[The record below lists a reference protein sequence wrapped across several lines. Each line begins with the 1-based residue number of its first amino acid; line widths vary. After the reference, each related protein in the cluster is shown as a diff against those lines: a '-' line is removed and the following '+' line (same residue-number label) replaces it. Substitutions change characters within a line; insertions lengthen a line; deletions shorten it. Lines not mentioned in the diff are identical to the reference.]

1 MNFQTLPHELTECDR
16 EAIHQIG
23 YVQGFG
29 ALIAVDSDWKI
40 SHFSANAASVLDS
53 GSDGDSDIDS
63 DGAIAAGQALSD
75 HFASAAIDTLR
86 ESLHRIKEDDAVERV
101 FGLRLTTG
109 DTLYDCVIHP
119 SGKHTI
125 IEFEPHLQGDAQD
138 HLTAIAPMTN
148 AISSARDV
156 DTLCQSTA
164 KLVRGLL
171 GYDRVMIYRFH
182 RDYSGEVVAEDKVDE
197 LESFVGLRYPAT
209 DIPMQARDLFKRNR
223 FRIIADVDAQNA
235 PIEPVPGPDSKPLD
249 LSLSVLRAS
258 SEIHIRYLKNMGVG
272 ASLTIAIVR
281 AGQLWGLISCH
292 HRTPKMIPFT
302 QRTVAEV
309 LSQIFS
315 LMLDRLLVERSEKL
329 RVRSLALHEQLMRR
343 FADGI
348 SFVEDLDMFE
358 SVVREL
364 IAHDGASVLIRDQYR
379 ARGCAP
385 DETQFKALLP
395 GLSVMHD
402 SSVLA
407 TNTLSKRIKAA
418 EGIADTVA
426 GALVL
431 PISRSPRDY
440 LVLWRKPLTQTVL
453 WGGNP
458 AKAVTAGTDRLEPR
472 SSFKAWAETVEDLS
486 EEWSDDEITIAES
499 LRSTLLEVILR
510 MTDEV
515 AQERQR
521 AQEKQ
526 DLLIAELNHRVRNI
540 LNLIRAL
547 VSQSGKDATSVS
559 NFASIIGGRIAALAS
574 AHDNITRQNWAPAPI
589 ATLFETELEA
599 YTAGKND
606 RLHLTGDEA
615 FIQPEAYTVLALVV
629 HELVTNSIK
638 YGSLCDSRGTINV
651 EVSKASNGDLLINWA
666 EVGGPPVQPPGR
678 KGFGSTIISRAIP
691 YDLRGEAEMNFKLSG
706 VEAKFRIPARF
717 VATPER
723 AMPTGDGALSGDD
736 APIQPKATR
745 TLPEHVLIV
754 EDNMIIALDTEDSL
768 IEMGVASVRVEN
780 TVNGALKAIEERK
793 PDFAIVDY
801 NLGSESSRPVAQELA
816 ARGVRF
822 VLATGYSELASDLE
836 ALGASGLIRK
846 PYGTAELEHA
856 LLGEADDDG
865 LEMSA

>member
-29 ALIAVDSDWKI
+29 ALIAVDTDWNI
-40 SHFSANAASVLDS
+40 THFSANAAEVL
-53 GSDGDSDIDS
+53 GNEGV
-63 DGAIAAGQALSD
+63 IAAGQSLGD
-75 HFASAAIDTLR
+75 HFSAQAIATLR

-101 FGLRLTTG
+101 FGLKLTVG
-109 DTLYDCVIHP
+109 DALYDCVIHP
-119 SGKHTI
+119 SGEHAI
-125 IEFEPHLQGDAQD
+125 IEFEPHLGGNGQD
-138 HLTAIAPMTN
+138 HLAAIAPMTN

-164 KLVRGLL
+164 ELVRGLL

-182 RDYSGEVVAEDKVDE
+182 RDHSGEVVAEDKVDE

-209 DIPMQARDLFKRNR
+209 DIPMQARELFKRNR

-235 PIEPVPGPDSKPLD
+235 PIEPQPGPNSEPLD

-302 QRTVAEV
+302 QRTVTEV

-358 SVVREL
+358 RVVREL
-364 IAHDGASVLIRDQYR
+364 IAHDGTSVLIRDQYR

-385 DETQFKALLP
+385 DEAQFKALLP
-395 GLSVMHD
+395 GLSAMHD

-407 TNTLSKRIKAA
+407 TNNLSKRFKVV
-418 EGIADTVA
+418 EGIGDSVA

-599 YTAGKND
+599 YTASKND
-606 RLHLTGDEA
+606 RLHMTGEDA

-629 HELVTNSIK
+629 HELVTNSTK

-651 EVSKASNGDLLINWA
+651 DVSKASNGDLLINWA
-666 EVGGPPVQPPGR
+666 EVGGPPVQPPKR

-717 VATPER
+717 VASAEQ
-723 AMPTGDGALSGDD
+723 AMPSIGSAQSGGD
-736 APIQPKATR
+736 APDQPTPAR
-745 TLPEHVLIV
+745 SLPEHVLIV

-768 IEMGVASVRVEN
+768 IEMGVETVRVES
-780 TVNGALKAIEERK
+780 TVNGALSAIEERV

-822 VLATGYSELASDLE
+822 VLATGYSELSSDLE
-836 ALGASGLIRK
+836 TLGASGLIRK

-856 LLGEADDDG
+856 LLGEADDLG